1 MTSIRKKLI
10 FSILSVIFMVTILL
24 ATVMYFSV
32 REEMDEFYDEN
43 LKQVAHTI
51 LSTGPSSNTEPAG
64 HVGIGTKLR
73 GEEKYLT
80 QVYKNDVLVYSSYP
94 NIAFPLQ
101 AHTGKG
107 RAKFNDSTWRYYKGT
122 NGDVSVQFAQDLKE
136 RHSVVLEI
144 YGFLLIPI
152 ILQFPILAAL
162 IWMMIGYGLKPLH
175 DISTLIKNRNPNF
188 LEALPDDD
196 VPVEINTL
204 VHALNELLGRLKQAL
219 ESQRRFTA
227 DAAHE
232 LRTPLTAVRLQLDI
246 LKRADDEEE
255 KKAALETLEK
265 GVRRSTHLVQQLLE
279 LARQEPENIEVEFS
293 GVDLAKVVEEAIEQ
307 TIPISQDKN
316 IGITFHAENCPLLQ
330 GDAPK
335 LALMV
340 GNLLSNA
347 VTYTKEGGHVEVK
360 LWTDQDETVLNVA
373 DDGIGINPQDHG
385 RIFDRFFRVAGT
397 GTTGSGLGL
406 SIVRNIADLHKAS
419 ISISKGIGGNG
430 TSFQVR
436 FQKP

>member
-1 MTSIRKKLI
+1 MIWS
-10 FSILSVIFMVTILL
+10 FSIL
-24 ATVMYFSV
+24 
-32 REEMDEFYDEN
+32 
-43 LKQVAHTI
+43 
-51 LSTGPSSNTEPAG
+51 
-64 HVGIGTKLR
+64 
-73 GEEKYLT
+73 
-80 QVYKNDVLVYSSYP
+80 
-94 NIAFPLQ
+94 
-101 AHTGKG
+101 
-107 RAKFNDSTWRYYKGT
+107 
-122 NGDVSVQFAQDLKE
+122 VSVQLAQDLKE

-152 ILQFPILAAL
+152 VLQFPILAGL

-175 DISTLIKNRNPNF
+175 DISNLIKNRTPNF
-188 LEALPDDD
+188 LESLPDEG
-196 VPVEINTL
+196 VPVEINIL

-279 LARQEPENIEVEFS
+279 LARQEPDNIEIIFS
-293 GVDLAKVVEEAIEQ
+293 EADLVQIVEEAIEQ
-307 TIPISQDKN
+307 TLPISDAKN
-316 IGITFHAENCPLLQ
+316 IGIIFHAENRPFVP
-330 GDAPK
+330 GNAHK

-340 GNLLSNA
+340 GNLLNNA
-347 VTYTKEGGHVEVK
+347 VTYTKEGGHVAVK
-360 LWTDQDETVLNVA
+360 LRVDEDEVVLDVA
-373 DDGIGINPQDHG
+373 DDGIGINAQDHK

-397 GTTGSGLGL
+397 GTIGSGLGL

-419 ISISKGIGGNG
+419 ITVSKGIGGKG
-430 TSFQVR
+430 ACFQVR
-436 FQKP
+436 FNKA

>member
-10 FSILSVIFMVTILL
+10 FLILAVIFAVTVLL
-24 ATVMYFSV
+24 ATVTYFSV

-51 LSTGPSSNTEPAG
+51 LSTGPSGNIEPAG
-64 HVGIGTKLR
+64 HRGIGTKLR

-80 QVYKNDVLVYSSYP
+80 QIYKNDVLVYSSYP
-94 NIAFPLQ
+94 NVEFPLQ

-107 RAKFNDSTWRYYKGT
+107 RAKFNNSTWRYYKGT
-122 NGDVSVQFAQDLKE
+122 NGGVSVQLAQDLKE

-152 ILQFPILAAL
+152 ILQFPILAGL

-175 DISTLIKNRNPNF
+175 DISNLIKNRNPNF
-188 LEALPDDD
+188 LEALPDGDI
-196 VPVEINTL
+196 PVEINTL
-204 VHALNELLGRLKQAL
+204 VHALNELLSRLEQAL

-293 GVDLAKVVEEAIEQ
+293 GVDLAKVVEEVIEQ
-307 TIPISQDKN
+307 TIPISHAKN
-316 IGITFHAENCPLLQ
+316 ISVKFHAGNRPIIQ
-330 GDAPK
+330 ANAHK
-335 LALMV
+335 LALMI

-347 VTYTKEGGHVEVK
+347 VTYTKEGGHVDIK
-360 LWTDQDETVLNVA
+360 LWADQDKIILDVA
-373 DDGIGINPQDHG
+373 DDGIGINPQDHE

-419 ISISKGIGGNG
+419 INISKGIGGKG
-430 TSFQVR
+430 SCFQVR
-436 FQKP
+436 FQKA

>member
-10 FSILSVIFMVTILL
+10 FSILAVIFAVTVLL
-24 ATVMYFSV
+24 ATVTYFSV

-51 LSTGPSSNTEPAG
+51 LSTGPSGNTEPAD

-94 NIAFPLQ
+94 NIEFPLQ
-101 AHTGKG
+101 TNSGKG
-107 RAKFNDSTWRYYKGT
+107 RAKFNDSTWRYYKET
-122 NGDVSVQFAQDLKE
+122 NGDVSVQLAQDLKE

-152 ILQFPILAAL
+152 VLQFPILAGL
-162 IWMMIGYGLKPLH
+162 IWIMIGYGLKPLH
-175 DISTLIKNRNPNF
+175 DISNLIKNRNPNF
-188 LEALPDDD
+188 LEALPDED

-255 KKAALETLEK
+255 KKVALETLEK

-279 LARQEPENIEVEFS
+279 LARQEPENIEVKFS
-293 GVDLAKVVEEAIEQ
+293 GVNLAKVVEEAIEQ
-307 TIPISQDKN
+307 TMPISDAKN
-316 IGITFHAENCPLLQ
+316 IALVFHAEHRPVIQ
-330 GDAPK
+330 GNAPK

-347 VTYTKEGGHVEVK
+347 VTYTKEGGHVDVK
-360 LWTDQDETVLNVA
+360 LWDDQDDIVLDVA
-373 DDGIGINPQDHG
+373 DDGIGINPQDYK
-385 RIFDRFFRVAGT
+385 RIFDRFFRIAGT

-419 ISISKGIGGNG
+419 ISISKGIGGKG
-430 TSFQVR
+430 SCFQVR
-436 FQKP
+436 FKKA